1 MALRNMGM
9 TTMVIIMLIISMFW
23 AGVSAQPSCPAALTS
38 LTPCLS
44 FSVRNSSTPSSS
56 CCSEL
61 ANMLQ
66 TAPVCLCNVLNGVGG
81 ELLEGFLDRT
91 LASALP
97 SACNMQ
103 TQSRSQCDENDNF
116 SFHSLLVQRLA
127 GKPPVKVLEAMA
139 ARIGLQVARELGYGR
154 VELESDVLIVTNLI
168 RSSKEGMALLD
179 LVIDDIRSMSREFD
193 SFDCVHIK
201 RVGNCVAYLMA
212 RQYPP
217 DGFEQLYVD
226 NFPQGV
232 VSLAELDVG

>member
-1 MALRNMGM
+1 M
-9 TTMVIIMLIISMFW
+9 

-66 TAPVCLCNVLNGVGG
+66 TAPMCLCNVLNGVGG

-103 TQSRSQCDENDNF
+103 TQSRSQCDGLGSQDMGDSGNGAYSGGSILKIPLMLAIF
-116 SFHSLLVQRLA
+116 FTLVA
-127 GKPPVKVLEAMA
+127 S
-139 ARIGLQVARELGYGR
+139 Y
-154 VELESDVLIVTNLI
+154 T
-168 RSSKEGMALLD
+168 
-179 LVIDDIRSMSREFD
+179 
-193 SFDCVHIK
+193 
-201 RVGNCVAYLMA
+201 
-212 RQYPP
+212 
-217 DGFEQLYVD
+217 LYI
-226 NFPQGV
+226 
-232 VSLAELDVG
+232 